1 MSPEVEPARF
11 AAAGDQLVAV
21 YRDGFRGAPTWF
33 DGLERALVGVTRAL
47 AADPDMA
54 RLLFHDVLA
63 GGLDLLHLREQRRQ
77 RFVGLLVHEHEL
89 HHGPADHSTCFAMEM
104 MSAAIA
110 HRISVE
116 VKNGRAAQLERHSAV
131 LVAAARAFAPGDQ
144 RSLVAA
150 CRGGLGS
157 VLCYLEE
164 HADEAWEWLAVWP
177 SYDASKTRAVRDR
190 ASAALHEALPHLE
203 QQTIEDLWMVVH
215 ERLWRDE
222 RPQLRDLH
230 QPLLALDTVRRHG
243 LPSTVA
249 ELQAWA

>member
-1 MSPEVEPARF
+1 VSTEVDPARF

-54 RLLFHDVLA
+54 RLLFCDFLA

-77 RFVGLLVHEHEL
+77 RFVKVLVHEHEL
-89 HHGPADHSTCFAMEM
+89 HHGPADHNTCFAMEL
-104 MSAAIA
+104 MSAAIF
-110 HRISVE
+110 HRISAE
-116 VKNGRAAQLERHSAV
+116 VKSGRAEQLDLHGGAV
-131 LVAAARAFAPGDQ
+131 VAAARAFAPSDQ
-144 RSLVAA
+144 RGLVAA

-177 SYDASKTRAVRDR
+177 SYDESKARAVRDR
-190 ASAALHEALPHLE
+190 ANAALREALPHLD
-203 QQTIEDLWMVVH
+203 QQTIEDLWLVVH

-222 RPQLRDLH
+222 RPRLRDLH
-230 QPLLALDTVRRHG
+230 QPLLALDTLRRHG

-249 ELQAWA
+249 ELQARA